1 MLPGLQ
7 DEANLLLDEG
17 GEGVQRRVGQV
28 LAQDAKDDLGAA
40 KDGLAQLARFLQ
52 LLAQLLTPLQKQL
65 LKMNKILDE
74 KPTKIGLLGV
84 PIAEILFRLVL
95 L

>member
-7 DEANLLLDEG
+7 DEAYLLLDEG
-17 GEGVQRRVGQV
+17 GESVQRRVRQV

-65 LKMNKILDE
+65 LKKN
-74 KPTKIGLLGV
+74 
-84 PIAEILFRLVL
+84 F
-95 L
+95 